1 VPRKPNPGDYDWTDA
16 AIALLTELWMSGYSS
31 GECARRLG
39 VSRNAA
45 IGKLKRLGLLG
56 RDRPRLPIMARA
68 PAQLLEKQ
76 VSNASITRSLR
87 NCANS
92 QTAPQKPRKRQNQ
105 RPLPPPEPYQAPPPP
120 PVPPVGSFNLLD
132 LRHNSCRWPNGE
144 RPDYR
149 FCGMPRVGESSYCS
163 EHHAMAHSRG
173 SQRDYDRAAEQAL
186 AGKHF
191 FGRAGVME

>member
-16 AIALLTELWMSGYSS
+16 AIALLTDLWLCGYSS

-39 VSRNAA
+39 VSRNAVV
-45 IGKLKRLGLLG
+45 GKLGRLNLLR
-56 RDRPRLPIMARA
+56 RDRPRLPIMARRVDI
-68 PAQLLEKQ
+68 QLPTDFPTVINRPPK
-76 VSNASITRSLR
+76 
-87 NCANS
+87 
-92 QTAPQKPRKRQNQ
+92 KPRIRQNK

-120 PVPPVGSFNLLD
+120 PLPPIGSFDLMD
-132 LRHNSCRWPNGE
+132 LRSGHCRWPCSDGF
-144 RPDYR
+144 PPYK
-149 FCGMPRVGESSYCS
+149 FCGAPQASQSSYCS
-163 EHHAMAHSRG
+163 LHFALAHNRG

>member
-1 VPRKPNPGDYDWTDA
+1 VANAWAKDWDDA
-16 AIALLTELWMSGYSS
+16 AIALLSELWLCGYSS

-39 VSRNAA
+39 VSRSAA
-45 IGKLKRLGLLG
+45 IGKINRLGLMR
-56 RDRPRLPIMARA
+56 RDRPRLPMMARA
-68 PAQLLEKQ
+68 PAQILLKTTEQ
-76 VSNASITRSLR
+76 VSKP
-87 NCANS
+87 
-92 QTAPQKPRKRQNQ
+92 PQKPRKRQNT
-105 RPLPPPEPYQAPPPP
+105 RPLAPPEPYQAPPPP
-120 PVPPVGSFNLLD
+120 PVPPIGRFNLLD

-163 EHHAMAHSRG
+163 EHHAMAHNRG

-191 FGRAGVME
+191 FGRAGIEQ